1 MKLSKLSLLL
11 VSLYSVNTFANPN
24 VVVFGD
30 SLSDIGQNG
39 WLHAATYNMPN
50 GKLNKLYTQDIDP
63 TLKASTKGGTDY
75 AFSGGVIDSANFAN
89 PAALSKVPTVVVSGQ
104 IQQYLKHGVD
114 KNAMHIVWAG
124 GNDMA
129 AILKGIQ
136 EKLADALP
144 TPAQVQAAKEAMTKK
159 LTDLGAS
166 LEKAVKAGKLP
177 PQKAKEMLDS
187 AKESAQKQAAAQTNA
202 AVQNAVAKLMT
213 PQNIAL
219 LKEKVGTMA
228 KLMAQDVATLQK
240 AGVNQIVL
248 PTIPNVSIT
257 PEFQKL
263 LAGAPPSMRS
273 QVAQAASLLTD
284 LVNRAIT
291 ESVNQAGHNI
301 VRINTNALFEDMLK
315 HPQNYGLKYIQGD
328 ACGDNS
334 SAAGKCTP
342 AVIAKV
348 KDPNSYLF
356 ADPFHP
362 GPVAHK
368 AFADYVLNVVNTPK
382 AFAVLPSLL
391 QQQTELSLEH
401 LRHNDELNSNYSGLQ
416 VSVAHDQA
424 KNVHMTHLNV
434 AFHFNP
440 NWQWQVQVSEGRNHL
455 DSYQQTYLSNRSIV
469 ADTALRYNGDNYWLG
484 ALAGVNRGKFYT
496 DRMNQI
502 GLSTHEQQSHTT
514 GKDFH
519 FGVYGGYAWNFDPMT
534 LIASADLTQS
544 FKHIEGFNTGNDPLM
559 QMYIQDRNQ
568 NSLVSG
574 VELETRFQLDSF
586 KPYVRTRLSR
596 EWHRSVESV
605 NAYYNGSVFSTD
617 VAKLKPYTWNVQ
629 AGVLYQPTDLP
640 VSASVSV
647 VRDLKQPLLPRN
659 TVYQASLS
667 YHF

>member
-11 VSLYSVNTFANPN
+11 VSLYSVNTFAQN

-30 SLSDIGQNG
+30 SLSDIGQKG
-39 WLHAATYNMPN
+39 WLHAATYNKPD
-50 GKLNKLYTQDIDP
+50 GQSNKLYAQDIDP
-63 TLKASTKGGTDY
+63 TLKSSTKGGTDY
-75 AFSGGVIDSANFAN
+75 AFSGGVIDGANFAN

-136 EKLADALP
+136 GKLASALP
-144 TPAQVQAAKEAMTKK
+144 TPEQVKAAKEAMAKK
-159 LTDLGAS
+159 LTDIGSS
-166 LEKAVKAGKLP
+166 LEQGVKAGKISP
-177 PQKAKEMLDS
+177 ERAKKMLDS
-187 AKESAQKQAAAQTNA
+187 AKESAQKQAAAQEK
-202 AVQNAVAKLMT
+202 AVIQKAVSQLMT
-213 PQNIAL
+213 PQNMAAL
-219 LKEKVGTMA
+219 QGKVGAMA
-228 KLMAQDVATLQK
+228 KQMAQNVAMLQK
-240 AGVNQIVL
+240 AGVNQIIL
-248 PTIPNVSIT
+248 PTIPNVSFT

-263 LAGAPPSMRS
+263 LASAPASARGQIE
-273 QVAQAASLLTD
+273 QVAAMFTD
-284 LVNRAIT
+284 FVNRSIT
-291 ESVNQAGHNI
+291 AGVNQAGHNI
-301 VRINTNALFEDMLK
+301 VRINTNALFEDMIK
-315 HPQNYGLKYIQGD
+315 HPQNYGLKYVKGD
-328 ACGDNS
+328 ACGDKS
-334 SAAGKCTP
+334 SAMGQCTSVP
-342 AVIAKV
+342 ADA
-348 KDPNSYLF
+348 DSYLF

-382 AFAVLPSLL
+382 AFAVLPTLL
-391 QQQTELSLEH
+391 QQQTEMSLDH
-401 LRHNDELNSNYSGLQ
+401 LRHNDVLNSNYSGLQ

-455 DSYQQTYLSNRSIV
+455 DNYQQTYLSNRSIV

-484 ALAGVNRGKFYT
+484 ALAGVNRGKFYA
-496 DRMNQI
+496 DRMNPI
-502 GLSTHEQQSHTT
+502 GLSTHEQQAHTS

-519 FGVYGGYAWNFDPMT
+519 FGVYGGYAWNLDPMT

-559 QMYIQDRNQ
+559 QMYIQDRTQ

-574 VELETRFQLDSF
+574 VELETRFNLDSF

-605 NAYYNGSVFSTD
+605 DAYYNGSVFNTD
-617 VAKLKPYTWNVQ
+617 IAKLKPYTWNVQ

-659 TVYQASLS
+659 TVYRASLS